1 MNYSSSS
8 LETFTFFTLQLKFLR
23 NGSEV
28 QQTLDCLYSITQWP
42 RADLKLMERS
52 RLALS
57 LTMLSSS
64 WRPASTPSSSWPPA
78 SSRLPSSP
86 LDGLMLNTRTT
97 NQNKDFLGWI
107 PFWGFHFLGGGSILG
122 GVPFLGGFHLMFSC
136 TSLEGAN
143 ASWFVWYK
151 ISKFKIY
158 RNGYSSIIAHLALQ
172 TMCFWVWIPASCHIL
187 NCILNPWTLMWGTL
201 RLYKNCISLKC

>member
-1 MNYSSSS
+1 
-8 LETFTFFTLQLKFLR
+8 
-23 NGSEV
+23 
-28 QQTLDCLYSITQWP
+28 
-42 RADLKLMERS
+42 MERS

-97 NQNKDFLGWI
+97 NQNKDFLGGI

-172 TMCFWVWIPASCHIL
+172 TMCLGLNSGIL
-187 NCILNPWTLMWGTL
+187 PYFELHSKSLDTYVGNITIVQE
-201 RLYKNCISLKC
+201 LYIFKVLKRIIIETKNCNKTKNKNNNQNPFYWETFKHKNCRA